1 VSPIYPAIVGSL
13 RGFLPC
19 AGPRLSPWIDGDGL
33 ALGLGVVFIVAGLA
47 ETYRA
52 VSSGDGGVVF
62 WFGSLFG
69 GGTLIIIG
77 AFAVTRRTWLSFSLT
92 AIGCVA
98 AANATMWTLIL
109 RCPRRRS

>member
-1 VSPIYPAIVGSL
+1 MD
-13 RGFLPC
+13 RW
-19 AGPRLSPWIDGDGL
+19 RRGL
-33 ALGLGVVFIVAGLA
+33 ALGLGVVFILAGLA

-69 GGTLIIIG
+69 GGTLIITG
-77 AFAVTRRTWLSFSLT
+77 TFALTRRTWVSFSLT
-92 AIGCVA
+92 AIGCLA

-109 RCPRRRS
+109 PLLAATLLVLALVRALEVSRQRSSQLTPPS